1 MAYSGSMKITVAASF
16 VSFTVV
22 GCCVGLEEGM
32 PDVGLFEG
40 LNVDGSTV
48 DGFTAGAR
56 LGDEVRLFGGLG
68 WSGGKIHVTLIRSD
82 LGNQ

>member
-1 MAYSGSMKITVAASF
+1 M
-16 VSFTVV
+16 
-22 GCCVGLEEGM
+22 
-32 PDVGLFEG
+32 GLFEG